1 MDDIKKAYRSM
12 ALQYHHDVCH
22 DPSMKE
28 DSTRMFVQ
36 LNAAYKTF
44 EVMSVSSDH
53 ERWRSVSVSTEHDR
67 WESRFHEQVIE
78 LKTRSH
84 RHMGQKDGS
93 SGSKMRAQK
102 H

>member
-1 MDDIKKAYRSM
+1 
-12 ALQYHHDVCH
+12 
-22 DPSMKE
+22 
-28 DSTRMFVQ
+28 
-36 LNAAYKTF
+36 
-44 EVMSVSSDH
+44 MSVSSDH